1 MNLPIF
7 FDKAI
12 TTASAHT
19 NIVLEEATS
28 KHVVQ
33 VLRMQIGDAF
43 FLTDGIGLKAQVS
56 ISAIQKKKCEVT
68 IISIEKVAPKTNGL
82 SIAVAFTKNAS
93 RNEWFLE
100 KATELGVL
108 EIIPLQTKRS
118 EKVFFKEERWNTILV
133 TAMLQSQQFYLP
145 KLHPVQPIGQFFTNP
160 AFKKP
165 QQFIAHCMESDQK
178 FSLSAAMNNKEDA
191 LVLIG
196 PEGDFTSEEVQQALQ
211 ASFLPV
217 QLGHTR
223 LRTETAAMA
232 VCSLYN
238 LLDEKS

>member
-12 TTASAHT
+12 TTASVNT

-43 FLTDGIGLKAQVS
+43 FLTDGNGLKAQVN

-68 IISIEKVAPKTNGL
+68 IISIEKVAPKISGL
-82 SIAVAFTKNAS
+82 SIAIAFTKNAS

-108 EIIPLQTKRS
+108 EIVPLQSNRS

-133 TAMLQSQQFYLP
+133 TAMLQSQQVYLP
-145 KLHPVQPIGQFFTNP
+145 KLHPVQPIGEFFTNP

-165 QQFIAHCMESDQK
+165 QQFIAHCMQSDQK
-178 FSLSAAMNNKEDA
+178 QSLSDLMKKDSDVV
-191 LVLIG
+191 VLIG
-196 PEGDFTSEEVQQALQ
+196 PEGDFTLEEVQQALK
-211 ASFLPV
+211 ASFIPV
-217 QLGHTR
+217 QLGPTR

-238 LLDEKS
+238 LLDEKP

>member
-12 TTASAHT
+12 TTASVHT

-43 FLTDGIGLKAQVS
+43 FLTDGNGIKAEVV
-56 ISAIQKKKCEVT
+56 ITATQKKRCEVT
-68 IISIEKVAPKTNGL
+68 ITSIENVAPKTSGL
-82 SIAVAFTKNAS
+82 SIAIAFTKNAS

-100 KATELGVL
+100 KATELGVVA
-108 EIIPLQTKRS
+108 IIPIQTKRS

-145 KLHPVQPIGQFFTNP
+145 KLYPVQDIGQFFTNP

-165 QQFIAHCMESDQK
+165 QQFIAHCMESNQK
-178 FSLSAAMNNKEDA
+178 QSLSALMKKDSDVV
-191 LVLIG
+191 VLIG

-211 ASFLPV
+211 ASYLPV

>member
-7 FDKAI
+7 FDAAI
-12 TTASAHT
+12 AAATVNA
-19 NIVLEEATS
+19 NIILEEATS

-33 VLRMQIGDAF
+33 VLRMQIGDSF
-43 FLTDGIGLKAQVS
+43 YLTDGNGIKAEVV
-56 ISAIQKKKCEVT
+56 ITATQKKRCEVT
-68 IISIEKVAPKTNGL
+68 ISSIEKVAPKTSGL
-82 SIAVAFTKNAS
+82 SIAIAFTKNAS

-100 KATELGVL
+100 KATELGVVA
-108 EIIPLQTKRS
+108 IIPIQTKRS

-145 KLHPVQPIGQFFTNP
+145 KLYPVQPIGQFFTNP
-160 AFKKP
+160 AFKKT

-178 FSLSAAMNNKEDA
+178 FSLSVAMNKTEDA

-196 PEGDFTSEEVQQALQ
+196 PEGDFTPEEVHLAMQ
-211 ASFLPV
+211 ASYLPV

-238 LLDEKS
+238 LLDEKN

>member
-1 MNLPIF
+1 
-7 FDKAI
+7 
-12 TTASAHT
+12 
-19 NIVLEEATS
+19 
-28 KHVVQ
+28 
-33 VLRMQIGDAF
+33 
-43 FLTDGIGLKAQVS
+43 
-56 ISAIQKKKCEVT
+56 
-68 IISIEKVAPKTNGL
+68 
-82 SIAVAFTKNAS
+82 
-93 RNEWFLE
+93 
-100 KATELGVL
+100 
-108 EIIPLQTKRS
+108 
-118 EKVFFKEERWNTILV
+118 
-133 TAMLQSQQFYLP
+133 MLQSQQFYLP

-217 QLGHTR
+217 QLGYTR